1 MKMINFDDRMK
12 KLRSVN
18 GYLGS
23 AVLNYSG
30 ETLYIDEENTGTDIG
45 YASAIFNDS
54 FRSINEASLD
64 IGFSDISSLET
75 KTEDGHVFLMKSAG
89 ANSSDT
95 FSKIDIF
102 CILRDDG
109 NIALAKMVM
118 DKAAKI
124 ISEELASI

>member
-1 MKMINFDDRMK
+1 MIDFDTHMK

-30 ETLYIDEENTGTDIG
+30 ETLYIDEENTGADIA

-54 FRSINEASLD
+54 FRQINEASLD
-64 IGFSDISSLET
+64 VGFSDVSSFET

-89 ANSSDT
+89 AHAEES
-95 FSKIDIF
+95 FAKIDIF

-109 NIALAKMVM
+109 NIALAKMIM
-118 DKAAKI
+118 DKSSKN
-124 ISEELASI
+124 ISQELASL

>member
-1 MKMINFDDRMK
+1 MIDFQDKMK
-12 KLRSVN
+12 KLSSVH

-64 IGFSDISSLET
+64 IGFSDISSFET
-75 KTEDGHVFLMKSAG
+75 KTKDGHVFLMRSAS
-89 ANSSDT
+89 ANTDDSL
-95 FSKIDIF
+95 SKIDIF
-102 CILRDDG
+102 CIFRDDG
-109 NIALAKMVM
+109 NIALAKMVIE
-118 DKAAKI
+118 KSAKI
-124 ISEELASI
+124 ISEELANI

>member
-1 MKMINFDDRMK
+1 MIDFDMQMK
-12 KLRSVN
+12 KLSKVN

-54 FRSINEASLD
+54 FRQINEASLD
-64 IGFSDISSLET
+64 VGFSDVTSFET

-89 ANSSDT
+89 SYSEDT
-95 FSKIDIF
+95 YSKIDIF

-109 NIALAKMVM
+109 NIALAKMIL
-118 DKAAKI
+118 DKSAKNISAELAKI
-124 ISEELASI
+124 

>member
-1 MKMINFDDRMK
+1 MIDFDTYMK

-30 ETLYIDEENTGTDIG
+30 ETLYIDEENTGADIA

-54 FRSINEASLD
+54 FRQINEASLD
-64 IGFSDISSLET
+64 VGFSDVSSFET

-89 ANSSDT
+89 TQAEDT
-95 FSKIDIF
+95 YAKVDIF

-109 NIALAKMVM
+109 NIALAKMIM
-118 DKAAKI
+118 DKSSKI
-124 ISEELASI
+124 ISDELAQI

>member
-1 MKMINFDDRMK
+1 MIDFDTKMK
-12 KLRSVN
+12 KLRSVH
-18 GYLGS
+18 GYIGS

-45 YASAIFNDS
+45 FAAAIFNDS

-75 KTEDGHVFLMKSAG
+75 KTEDGHVFLMQSAG
-89 ANSSDT
+89 SQESES

-109 NIALAKMVM
+109 NIALAKMVLQ
-118 DKAAKI
+118 KSAKV
-124 ISEELASI
+124 ISEELTNI

>member
-1 MKMINFDDRMK
+1 MIDFDTYMN
-12 KLRSVN
+12 KLRKVN

-30 ETLYIDEENTGTDIG
+30 ETLYIDEENTGADIA

-54 FRSINEASLD
+54 FRQINEASLD
-64 IGFSDISSLET
+64 VGFSDVSSFET

-89 ANSSDT
+89 SHSDD
-95 FSKIDIF
+95 SYAKIDIF

-109 NIALAKMVM
+109 NIALAKMII
-118 DKAAKI
+118 DKSSKV
-124 ISEELASI
+124 ISEELANI

>member
-1 MKMINFDDRMK
+1 MIDFDMQMK

-23 AVLNYSG
+23 AILNYSG

-45 YASAIFNDS
+45 YAAAIFNDS
-54 FRSINEASLD
+54 FRQINEASLD
-64 IGFSDISSLET
+64 VGFSDVSSFET

-89 ANSSDT
+89 AHAEDNYA
-95 FSKIDIF
+95 KIDIF

-109 NIALAKMVM
+109 NIALAKMIL
-118 DKAAKI
+118 DRSAKAVSTA
-124 ISEELASI
+124 LANI

>member
-1 MKMINFDDRMK
+1 MINFDDKMK

-23 AVLNYSG
+23 AILNYSG

-89 ANSSDT
+89 ANSNEN
-95 FSKIDIF
+95 FAKIDVF

-109 NIALAKMVM
+109 NIALAKMIM
-118 DKAAKI
+118 DKSANI
-124 ISEELASI
+124 ISDELANI

>member
-1 MKMINFDDRMK
+1 MIDFDTKMQ

-23 AVLNYSG
+23 AILNYSG

-64 IGFSDISSLET
+64 IGFSDVASLET

-89 ANSSDT
+89 TDSNDSFT
-95 FSKIDIF
+95 KIDIF

-118 DKAAKI
+118 DKSSKV
-124 ISEELASI
+124 ISDELANI